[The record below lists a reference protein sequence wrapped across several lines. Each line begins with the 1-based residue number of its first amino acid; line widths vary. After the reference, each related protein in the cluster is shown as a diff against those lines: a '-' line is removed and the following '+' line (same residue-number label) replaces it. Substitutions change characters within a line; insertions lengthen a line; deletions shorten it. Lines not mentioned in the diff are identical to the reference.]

1 MNCNTAAANIA
12 GLDSGKMPAHVAII
26 MDGNGRWAKRRSLD
40 RLEGHRRGVTVIETI
55 IRASVDIGIPHLTL
69 FAFSTENWNRPA
81 YEVAGIMTLLKQF
94 LRDRQVELR
103 DNGVRFNVIG
113 NLGMLSQDVREV
125 LDEARDLTRDCRRM
139 VLTIALSYGGRDE
152 IARAVR
158 RLAIDAAAGR
168 IDPGAIDEQM
178 VAGYLDTA
186 GLPDPDIL
194 IRTSG
199 EMRISNFML
208 WQLAY
213 TEVFV
218 TRTFW
223 PDFGPDEL
231 VRILREYQ
239 ERERRFGKV

>member
-12 GLDSGKMPAHVAII
+12 GLDSGKLPAHVAII

-69 FAFSTENWNRPA
+69 FAFSTENWSRPA

-113 NLGMLSQDVREV
+113 NLGMLSEDVREV

-152 IARAVR
+152 IVRAVR
-158 RLAIDAAAGR
+158 RLAIDAADGR

-178 VAGYLDTA
+178 IAGYLDTA
-186 GLPDPDIL
+186 GLPDPDVL

-213 TEVFV
+213 TEIFV

-223 PDFGPDEL
+223 PDFGSDEL

>member
-1 MNCNTAAANIA
+1 MNCNTAAADIA
-12 GLDSGKMPAHVAII
+12 GLDSGKLPAHVAII
-26 MDGNGRWAKRRSLD
+26 MDGNGRWAKGRSLD
-40 RLEGHRRGVTVIETI
+40 RLEGHRRGVMVIETI
-55 IRASVDIGIPHLTL
+55 IRACVDIGIPHLTL
-69 FAFSTENWNRPA
+69 FAFSTENWSRPA

-152 IARAVR
+152 IVRAVR
-158 RLAIDAAAGR
+158 RLATDAADGR

-178 VAGYLDTA
+178 IAGYLDTA
-186 GLPDPDIL
+186 GLPDPDVL

-213 TEVFV
+213 TEIFV

-223 PDFGPDEL
+223 PDFGPEEL
-231 VRILREYQ
+231 VRILRAYQ

>member
-1 MNCNTAAANIA
+1 LNCNTAAANIA

>member
-1 MNCNTAAANIA
+1 LNCNTAAANIA
-12 GLDSGKMPAHVAII
+12 GLDSGKLPAHVAII

-69 FAFSTENWNRPA
+69 FAFSTENWSRPA

-113 NLGMLSQDVREV
+113 NLGMLSEDVREV

-152 IARAVR
+152 IVRAVR
-158 RLAIDAAAGR
+158 RLAIDAADGR

-178 VAGYLDTA
+178 IAGYLDTA
-186 GLPDPDIL
+186 GLPDPDVL

-213 TEVFV
+213 TEIFV

-223 PDFGPDEL
+223 PDFGSDEL

>member
-12 GLDSGKMPAHVAII
+12 GLDSGKLPAHVAII

-69 FAFSTENWNRPA
+69 FAFSTENWSRPA

-113 NLGMLSQDVREV
+113 NLGMLSEDVREV

-158 RLAIDAAAGR
+158 RLAIDAADGR

-178 VAGYLDTA
+178 IAGYLDTA
-186 GLPDPDIL
+186 GLPDPDVL

-213 TEVFV
+213 TEIFV

-223 PDFGPDEL
+223 PDFGSDEL